1 MSDPGALWRDPHP
14 LVLASGSATR
24 KTLLASAGLSCITR
38 PAAIDERAAEVQARK
53 EGADPAQLALHLAQ
67 AKARDVSVALA
78 DHHPQAIVIGADQ
91 TLALGETILHK
102 PADMQALHEQI
113 AQLSGRSHRLHAGV
127 SLWRGGTPLVS
138 FVDSATLTMRAL
150 KPEQIARYCA
160 LAGEDALTSV
170 GGYRLEGAGIHL
182 FTRVEGA
189 HSTIL
194 GLPLMPLLA
203 ALRDQ
208 GCLAL

>member
-1 MSDPGALWRDPHP
+1 VSDPGALWRDPHP

-24 KTLLASAGLSCITR
+24 KALLASAGLSCITR
-38 PAAIDERAAEVQARK
+38 PAAIDERAAEVQACS

-67 AKARDVSVALA
+67 AKARDVSEALA
-78 DHHPQAIVIGADQ
+78 YRYPQAIVIGADQ
-91 TLALGETILHK
+91 TLALGEIILHK
-102 PADMQALHEQI
+102 PANMHALHDQI
-113 AQLSGRSHRLHAGV
+113 VQLSGRSHRLHAGV
-127 SLWRGGTPLVS
+127 SLWRGRKPLVS

-150 KPEQIARYCA
+150 TPEQIARYCA

-170 GGYRLEGAGIHL
+170 GGYKLEGAGIHL

-194 GLPLMPLLA
+194 GLPLMPLRA
-203 ALRDQ
+203 ALRDEC
-208 GCLAL
+208 CLAL